1 MTAIVDMHV
10 LRADNVKNGVCTS
23 AAYAGRSPDGVCPDM
38 HLRCISIPEIKSGA
52 DRAYRGAR
60 REPGAATAPWRAAP
74 LPYGSRPNQMAESP
88 APATTSTRAAAANA
102 NVTSWVSW
110 V

>member
-1 MTAIVDMHV
+1 MH
-10 LRADNVKNGVCTS
+10 LGCICGAFAR
-23 AAYAGRSPDGVCPDM
+23 RRLPHM

-60 REPGAATAPWRAAP
+60 REPGAATASWRRARD
-74 LPYGSRPNQMAESP
+74 PYGSRPNHMAESP
-88 APATTSTRAAAANA
+88 APATTSTSATAANA